1 MPHCHLSTPRE
12 RNRYETYEEYNVPPA
27 ENTGTSVR
35 RTKGKRAK
43 EAEHRCRSMIV
54 LFLFHKTGN
63 WYLSDDTCLHHCHH
77 APLPPKFRDVGQNK
91 LLPIEVDFVQLLLD
105 QGVSNQNT
113 ANILTTLRQ
122 RQGLLGVIRKQ
133 TLDNLT
139 ASVEGDINFLTGV
152 SHKWSVA
159 EKTLNKLE
167 RMKVSWCALVMD
179 KHDNLIVYRG
189 KGRPSKSDSESVRIN
204 GDLKR
209 ELNRV
214 RNALKLGKGDNILL
228 ALSVATDEMIR
239 SMQMHPE
246 VQFFDVMANVNKQK
260 RDMFLSVL
268 KAASGGCFIGNL
280 TILPCQQ
287 RWIFL
292 KIYQTFFLYLYG
304 KDTISKI
311 RLVLTDDDEA
321 SHSAFDTCRILVDSW
336 TLCLHMLCI
345 FHGLVM
351 KFHKLVWPKLPH
363 RKDNAQL
370 LTPLGKIYSE

>member
-1 MPHCHLSTPRE
+1 
-12 RNRYETYEEYNVPPA
+12 
-27 ENTGTSVR
+27 
-35 RTKGKRAK
+35 
-43 EAEHRCRSMIV
+43 
-54 LFLFHKTGN
+54 
-63 WYLSDDTCLHHCHH
+63 
-77 APLPPKFRDVGQNK
+77 
-91 LLPIEVDFVQLLLD
+91 
-105 QGVSNQNT
+105 
-113 ANILTTLRQ
+113 
-122 RQGLLGVIRKQ
+122 
-133 TLDNLT
+133 
-139 ASVEGDINFLTGV
+139 
-152 SHKWSVA
+152 
-159 EKTLNKLE
+159 
-167 RMKVSWCALVMD
+167 MKVSWCALVMD

-204 GDLKR
+204 GNLRR
-209 ELNRV
+209 ELNKV
-214 RNALKLGKGDNILL
+214 RKDLKLGKGDDILL

-239 SMQMHPE
+239 AMQMHPE

-268 KAASGGCFIGNL
+268 KSSNGGCFIGNL
-280 TILPCQQ
+280 TVLPCQQ

-321 SHSAFDTCRILVDSW
+321 SHSAFDTCRILVANWS
-336 TLCLHMLCI
+336 LCLHMLCI